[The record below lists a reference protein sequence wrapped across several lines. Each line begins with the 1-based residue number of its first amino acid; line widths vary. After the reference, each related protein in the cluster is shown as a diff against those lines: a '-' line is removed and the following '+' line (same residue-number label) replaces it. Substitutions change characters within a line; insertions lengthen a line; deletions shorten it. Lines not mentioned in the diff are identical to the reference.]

1 MAREI
6 LFRGKRIDNGEWVE
20 GCLLIDYVSGQ
31 YFIHANGNSVNESD
45 NVGEEGFLRFV
56 AFEVDSET
64 VCQYTGRTDRNGRQ
78 IFERD
83 ILKIGN
89 EFYTV
94 VWDEDMAGY
103 TLAQCGVSM
112 FSFGGFFE
120 EDMEVAGNIVDNP
133 ELIEEG

>member
-1 MAREI
+1 M
-6 LFRGKRIDNGEWVE
+6 
-20 GCLLIDYVSGQ
+20 
-31 YFIHANGNSVNESD
+31 
-45 NVGEEGFLRFV
+45 

-120 EDMEVAGNIVDNP
+120 EDMEVAGNIFDNP